1 MCRIIALSGID
12 GSGKSTCIDIIN
24 SLLHEQGANKIV
36 IYDSMNQ
43 GVFSEMLKHISSR
56 RGIPFRTLFSP
67 ELINIVWMSD
77 LIYIFDQLIKPAMAD
92 NDYIILHRSEL
103 CCRVYSRLF
112 NPCSN
117 TIDRCLDGF
126 SFNYDLNIFLDID
139 PSIAYERIC
148 ERKKRY
154 PITEKESRKMLSEA
168 DRLYKKY
175 LLLPPYCD
183 MQRVNTGCS
192 INNVESQLRKII
204 NNLICDN
211 HDTAEANVGKI
222 CTIIRETLGWIRVSQ
237 LTEKL

>member
-126 SFNYDLNIFLDID
+126 SFNYDLNIFLDI
-139 PSIAYERIC
+139 SCISFVISSSNLAGNI
-148 ERKKRY
+148 
-154 PITEKESRKMLSEA
+154 LLVEA
-168 DRLYKKY
+168 IPLVDLPFVLPPPKY
-175 LLLPPYCD
+175 LSL
-183 MQRVNTGCS
+183 
-192 INNVESQLRKII
+192 
-204 NNLICDN
+204 
-211 HDTAEANVGKI
+211 
-222 CTIIRETLGWIRVSQ
+222 
-237 LTEKL
+237 